1 MEYRLG
7 NSERI
12 KEKGITAEIECPKC
26 KNRARFSVFS
36 NMDTRLIPE
45 YPLINSETVYFLVY
59 PKCASVFTVDESQG
73 DALQKGEKYA
83 IGDYDLKE
91 LKEFKK

>member
-45 YPLINSETVYFLVY
+45 YPLINSEAVYFLVC

-73 DALQKGEKYA
+73 EALQKGEKYA